1 MASKTPESP
10 LIVDLKSSTTNPPE
24 SFPEQSRGNATWH
37 TLVSAPGTVTDSLS
51 SGVATCPP
59 NGSLALHRHKQAEIY
74 YVLSGSGKVEINGVR
89 HAVSKDQLVWIPGDA
104 EHGVFCGEG
113 ETMTWLYVFPEGR
126 FSDIVYRFKHE
137 VLGEPEIRAKL

>member
-1 MASKTPESP
+1 MALKTLEKP
-10 LIVDLKSSTTNPPE
+10 LIVDIKSEATKIPE
-24 SFPEQSRGNATWH
+24 FFSEHSRGNATWH
-37 TLVSAPGTVTDSLS
+37 TLVSAPGTLTDSLS

-89 HAVSKDQLVWIPGDA
+89 HNVSKDQLVWIPGDA
-104 EHGVFCGEG
+104 EHGVFCDGD

-137 VLGEPEIRAKL
+137 IMGEPEIRAKL